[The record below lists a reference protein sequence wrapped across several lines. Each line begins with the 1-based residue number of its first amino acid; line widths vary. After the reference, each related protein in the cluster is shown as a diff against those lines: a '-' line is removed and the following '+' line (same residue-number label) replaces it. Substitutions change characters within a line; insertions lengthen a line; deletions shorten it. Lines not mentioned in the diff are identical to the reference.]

1 MYGFSFDDAFSI
13 LFFIAFL
20 FVFSMFVLAGLKAIT
35 EWNKNNNSPKL
46 TVDATVIKKRNQ
58 VSNSDY
64 LDHNGMIHTTSSIT
78 YYVTFQ
84 VERGDQIKMRL
95 SRNEYI
101 MLAEGDYGKLT
112 FQGTRYISFE
122 KWIRVGTGSLFL

>member
-1 MYGFSFDDAFSI
+1 MYGFSFDDVFSI
-13 LFFIAFL
+13 LFFVAFL
-20 FVFSMFVLAGLKAIT
+20 FVFSMFVLTVLKTIT

-46 TVDATVIKKRNQ
+46 TVYATVIKKRTQ

-64 LDHNGMIHTTSSIT
+64 LDHNGMIHTTSSIS

-84 VERGDQIKMRL
+84 VERGDEMEMRL

-122 KWIRVGTGSLFL
+122 K

>member
-1 MYGFSFDDAFSI
+1 MYGFSFDDVFSI
-13 LFFIAFL
+13 LFFVAFL
-20 FVFSMFVLAGLKAIT
+20 FVFSMFVLTGLKTIT

-46 TVDATVIKKRNQ
+46 TVYATVIKKRTQ

-64 LDHNGMIHTTSSIT
+64 LDHNGMIHTTSSIS

-84 VERGDQIKMRL
+84 VEREDQIEMRL
-95 SRNEYI
+95 SRKEYI
-101 MLAEGDYGKLT
+101 MLVEGDYVKLT

-122 KWIRVGTGSLFL
+122 K

>member
-1 MYGFSFDDAFSI
+1 MYGFSFDDIFSI

-35 EWNKNNNSPKL
+35 EWNKNNSSPKL

-64 LDHNGMIHTTSSIT
+64 LDHNGMVHTTSSIT

-84 VERGDQIKMRL
+84 VERGDQMEMRL

-122 KWIRVGTGSLFL
+122 K

>member
-35 EWNKNNNSPKL
+35 EWNKNNSSPKL

-64 LDHNGMIHTTSSIT
+64 LDHNGMVHTTSSIT

-122 KWIRVGTGSLFL
+122 K

>member
-1 MYGFSFDDAFSI
+1 MYGFSFDYIFSI
-13 LFFIAFL
+13 LFFVAFL
-20 FVFSMFVLAGLKAIT
+20 FVFSIFVLTGLKSIT

-46 TVDATVIKKRNQ
+46 TVDARVIKKRNQ

-64 LDHNGMIHTTSSIT
+64 LDHNGMIHTTSSIS

-84 VERGDQIKMRL
+84 VEREDQIEMRL
-95 SRNEYI
+95 SRKEYI
-101 MLAEGDYGKLT
+101 MLVEGDYGKLT

-122 KWIRVGTGSLFL
+122 K

>member
-46 TVDATVIKKRNQ
+46 TVAATVIKKRNQ

>member
-1 MYGFSFDDAFSI
+1 MYGFSFDDIFSI

-35 EWNKNNNSPKL
+35 EWNKNNSSPKL

-64 LDHNGMIHTTSSIT
+64 LDHNGMVHTTSSIT

-122 KWIRVGTGSLFL
+122 K

>member
-1 MYGFSFDDAFSI
+1 MYGFSFDYIFSI
-13 LFFIAFL
+13 LFFVAFL
-20 FVFSMFVLAGLKAIT
+20 FVFSIFVLTGLKSIT

-46 TVDATVIKKRNQ
+46 TVDARVIKKRNQ

-64 LDHNGMIHTTSSIT
+64 LDHNGMIHTTSSIS

-84 VERGDQIKMRL
+84 VEREDQIEMRL
-95 SRNEYI
+95 SRKDYI
-101 MLAEGDYGKLT
+101 MLVEGDYGKLT

-122 KWIRVGTGSLFL
+122 K

>member
-1 MYGFSFDDAFSI
+1 MYGFSFDYIFSI
-13 LFFIAFL
+13 LFFVAFL
-20 FVFSMFVLAGLKAIT
+20 FVFSIFVLTGLKSIT

-46 TVDATVIKKRNQ
+46 TVDARVIKKRNQ

-64 LDHNGMIHTTSSIT
+64 LDHNGMIHTTSSIS

-84 VERGDQIKMRL
+84 VEREDEMEMRL

-122 KWIRVGTGSLFL
+122 K

>member
-1 MYGFSFDDAFSI
+1 MYGFSFDDIFSI

-35 EWNKNNNSPKL
+35 EWNKNNSSPKL

-64 LDHNGMIHTTSSIT
+64 LDHNGMVHTTSSIT

-122 KWIRVGTGSLFL
+122 R

>member
-1 MYGFSFDDAFSI
+1 MYGFSFDDVFSI
-13 LFFIAFL
+13 LFFVAFL
-20 FVFSMFVLAGLKAIT
+20 FVFSMFVLTGLKTIT

-46 TVDATVIKKRNQ
+46 TVYATVIKKRTQ

-64 LDHNGMIHTTSSIT
+64 LDHNGMIHTTSSIS

-84 VERGDQIKMRL
+84 VERGDEMEMRL

-122 KWIRVGTGSLFL
+122 K

>member
-1 MYGFSFDDAFSI
+1 MYDFSFDDVFSI
-13 LFFIAFL
+13 LFFVAFL
-20 FVFSMFVLAGLKAIT
+20 FVFSMFVLTVLKTIT

-46 TVDATVIKKRNQ
+46 TVYATVIKKRTQ

-64 LDHNGMIHTTSSIT
+64 LDHNGMIHTTSSIS

-84 VERGDQIKMRL
+84 VERGDEMEMRL

-122 KWIRVGTGSLFL
+122 K

>member
-1 MYGFSFDDAFSI
+1 MYGFSFDDIFSI

-64 LDHNGMIHTTSSIT
+64 LDHNGMVHTTSSIT

-122 KWIRVGTGSLFL
+122 K

>member
-1 MYGFSFDDAFSI
+1 MYGFSFDDVFSI
-13 LFFIAFL
+13 LFFVAFL
-20 FVFSMFVLAGLKAIT
+20 FVFSIFVLTGLKSIT

-64 LDHNGMIHTTSSIT
+64 LDHNGMVHTTSSIT

-84 VERGDQIKMRL
+84 VERGDQMEMRL

-122 KWIRVGTGSLFL
+122 R

>member
-1 MYGFSFDDAFSI
+1 MYGFSFDNVFSI
-13 LFFIAFL
+13 LFFVAFL
-20 FVFSMFVLAGLKAIT
+20 FVFSMFVLTGLKTIT

-46 TVDATVIKKRNQ
+46 TVYATVIKKRTQ

-64 LDHNGMIHTTSSIT
+64 LDHNGMIHTTSSIS

-84 VERGDQIKMRL
+84 VERGDEMEMRL

-122 KWIRVGTGSLFL
+122 K

>member
-35 EWNKNNNSPKL
+35 EWNKNNSSPKL

-122 KWIRVGTGSLFL
+122 R

>member
-1 MYGFSFDDAFSI
+1 MYGFSFDDIFSI

-64 LDHNGMIHTTSSIT
+64 LDHNGIIHTTSSIT

-122 KWIRVGTGSLFL
+122 K

>member
-1 MYGFSFDDAFSI
+1 MYVFSFNDVFSI
-13 LFFIAFL
+13 LFFVAFL
-20 FVFSMFVLAGLKAIT
+20 FVFSMFVLIGLKTIT

-46 TVDATVIKKRNQ
+46 TVAATVIKKRNQ

-64 LDHNGMIHTTSSIT
+64 LDHNGMIHTTSSIS

-84 VERGDQIKMRL
+84 VERGDEMEMRL

-122 KWIRVGTGSLFL
+122 K

>member
-35 EWNKNNNSPKL
+35 EWNKNNSSPKL

-64 LDHNGMIHTTSSIT
+64 LDHNGMVHTTSSIT

-84 VERGDQIKMRL
+84 VERGDQMEMRL

-122 KWIRVGTGSLFL
+122 R

>member
-1 MYGFSFDDAFSI
+1 MYGFSFDDIFSI

-46 TVDATVIKKRNQ
+46 TVDARVIKKRNQ

-64 LDHNGMIHTTSSIT
+64 LDHNGMVHTTSSIT

-122 KWIRVGTGSLFL
+122 K

>member
-1 MYGFSFDDAFSI
+1 MYGFSFDYIFSI
-13 LFFIAFL
+13 LFFVAFL
-20 FVFSMFVLAGLKAIT
+20 FVFSIFVLTGLKSIT

-64 LDHNGMIHTTSSIT
+64 LDHNGMIHTTSSIS

-84 VERGDQIKMRL
+84 VEREDQIEMRL
-95 SRNEYI
+95 SRKEYI
-101 MLAEGDYGKLT
+101 MLVEGDYGKLT

-122 KWIRVGTGSLFL
+122 K

>member
-20 FVFSMFVLAGLKAIT
+20 FVFSMFVLAELKAIT

-64 LDHNGMIHTTSSIT
+64 LDHNGMVHTTSSIT

-122 KWIRVGTGSLFL
+122 K